1 MPDSIEPIRF
11 KFKWLDDEGNTTS
24 LLRKSASY
32 DGRVLQLDDTLIP
45 VDAIAGVQ
53 VRWDR
58 IYLLLRTE
66 SGDWVKPGFAVSGR
80 SLKEIQHALIAQC
93 RETLIRRERQ
103 RLMEQ
108 GDLPSLREQ
117 ECHYCRA
124 TILLSGLPETPQ
136 VYCEV
141 CDSLFTTD
149 APAEQLS
156 LEKQYRICD
165 ECGMYSHPRRFTIF
179 YFYFL
184 VVIYGI
190 WNKTTVRCPACMR
203 GESWKMLLGNMPGLI
218 GLPFSVVQLYRSYS
232 TRSIQGP
239 MRGLDDANIRLKK
252 DKIDQALDDYEKL
265 MDAQPINA
273 GIKYNIGTGLVQQQE
288 FQHAQQ
294 AFEMSLDDC
303 GNYWPA
309 LQGLLATLEQ
319 QGKTVEIEAVRK
331 LWQLEQVDDDGEA
344 TGNEL
349 QDDVIPKDGQ

>member
-1 MPDSIEPIRF
+1 MSDSIEPIHF
-11 KFKWLDDEGNTTS
+11 KFRWLDDEGNTTS

-32 DGRVLQLDDTLIP
+32 DGCVLQLDDTLIP

-53 VRWDR
+53 IRWDR

-66 SGDWVKPGFAVSGR
+66 SGDWVKPGFAVSGQG
-80 SLKEIQHALIAQC
+80 LKEMQHAINALR
-93 RETLIRRERQ
+93 REALIRQERQ

-108 GDLPSLREQ
+108 GDLVGLREQ
-117 ECHYCRA
+117 ECRYCRA

-149 APAEQLS
+149 APTEQQS
-156 LEKQYRICD
+156 LEQQYRICD
-165 ECGMYSHPRRFTIF
+165 ECGMYSHPRKFTTF

-184 VVIYGI
+184 FVIYGI

-203 GESWKMLLGNMPGLI
+203 GESWKMLLGNTPGLI

-232 TRSIQGP
+232 PRSVEGP
-239 MRGLDDANIRLKK
+239 MRGLDDANIRLRQG
-252 DKIDQALDDYEKL
+252 KIDPALDDYEKL

-273 GIKYNIGTGLVQQQE
+273 GIKYNIGTGLVQKQE
-288 FQHAQQ
+288 FQHAQRV
-294 AFEMSLDDC
+294 FEMSLDDC

-319 QGKTVEIEAVRK
+319 QGKTVEMEAVRQ
-331 LWQLEQVDDDGEA
+331 LWQLEPDDDEP
-344 TGNEL
+344 TENEL
-349 QDDVIPKDGQ
+349 QDDVTPKARQ